1 MADFI
6 AVNST
11 ANFANLVLN
20 ADGVNYSSNVDVAF
34 EGAGAANAMPVPALQ
49 EITVNA
55 TPGTFNWQQLD
66 ELSEKVVTTPSTNS
80 ISVTLVLDP
89 VTFFD
94 GKANTDGIF
103 DIVNN
108 KTETYF
114 RLYWAGSDNGDRYIQ
129 GKGYLSALAPTVSPS
144 APVWTTSLEIL
155 VTGSYEAKTRD

>member
-20 ADGVNYSSNVDVAF
+20 ADGVNYTSNVDAAF
-34 EGAGAANAMPVPALQ
+34 ESVAGIANAMPIPALQ

-114 RLYWAGSDNGDRYIQ
+114 RLYWQGNGSGDRYIQ
-129 GKGYLSALAPTVSPS
+129 GKGYLSALAPTVSPG
-144 APVWTTSLEIL
+144 APVWTSPLEIL
-155 VTGSYEAKTRD
+155 VTGSYETGTV